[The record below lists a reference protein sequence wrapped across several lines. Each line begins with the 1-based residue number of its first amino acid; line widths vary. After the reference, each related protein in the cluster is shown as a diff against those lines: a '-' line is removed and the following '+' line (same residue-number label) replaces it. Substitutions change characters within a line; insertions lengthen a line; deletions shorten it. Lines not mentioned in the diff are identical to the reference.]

1 MVIVTIEGVRLLVFY
16 RHYSHVRGQVIG
28 VYRHYRGVLLVF
40 IVTIEGVRLLV
51 FIVTIGVFL
60 SSL

>member
-1 MVIVTIEGVRLLVFY
+1 M
-16 RHYSHVRGQVIG
+16 
-28 VYRHYRGVLLVF
+28 VF

-51 FIVTIGVFL
+51 FIVTIEGSGYWCL